1 MASDTPQ
8 VPGISG
14 KKPRSPLARHYDVQ
28 TRFEIGVDEAG
39 RGPMFGPLYVAAVV
53 LPKESDDSQGFH
65 YDWMKDSKK
74 FTSKKKIAE
83 VAEHIKTHAVA
94 WHVAAISAAEI
105 DRINIRQAVFRGMH
119 ECIREV
125 IRKTSE
131 TTETPRLAD
140 YMGLIDGNDF
150 APYFV
155 YDETA
160 DTMEYMRHETFEGGD
175 NRFCAIAAAS
185 ILAKCDRDAHMLD
198 LCQQFPILE
207 TRYKINTNMGYGTKP
222 HMEAILE
229 HGIVEGHRRTYG
241 ICKQFAEV
249 GPLI

>member
-1 MASDTPQ
+1 MASDNQ
-8 VPGISG
+8 VL
-14 KKPRSPLARHYDVQ
+14 KPRSPLARHYDVQ

-39 RGPMFGPLYVAAVV
+39 RGPMFGPLYVAAVI

-131 TTETPRLAD
+131 ITETPRLAD

-155 YDETA
+155 YDEAA

-198 LCQQFPILE
+198 LCRQFPILE

-249 GPLI
+249 GPLV